1 MSLIDRWQP
10 VDTVFDAAD
19 LVPKAR
25 TTRYRDFPVGGRIIN
40 SFNVMKHAAGHRGL
54 IGPRNCTGGAL

>member
-25 TTRYRDFPVGGRIIN
+25 TTRYRAFPV
-40 SFNVMKHAAGHRGL
+40 
-54 IGPRNCTGGAL
+54 